1 MSSAPSHAAISD
13 ARWVSRTALPAVSHS
28 QGLIFGGDP
37 GDSLVAVSLGELGLL
52 RGYSVATWA
61 LAGIKLGDRML
72 VSTVQEGGFPVAT
85 AAEVI
90 TPLCSAVTY
99 ASPRG
104 RLRLLHTIKTFK
116 PTVWVTTPCAA
127 LDFLARLYME
137 FNVDPFELGIEHI
150 VLVGEVA
157 SKGAHK
163 RLADEF
169 ESVVTDL
176 YCEPFF
182 GAALALRTKG
192 IMQSGEAGLLALG
205 SLTEDTVVSTGWDSS
220 VDSEIVLTL
229 SDVDAFKGFV
239 VRTGH
244 VVSPD
249 QSVNSFHHTIGD
261 RLLARGRWI
270 SLPLMNKSLKLIDGM
285 QGWQLQVERGEGT
298 LDRITLKMG
307 LNRESLVDN
316 PMWKARIGEAIAAV
330 TPLAIA
336 VETYHLAAEDPQPQ
350 GFVVDSRDY
359 HLGGGAG
366 LKPEGGWQL

>member
-1 MSSAPSHAAISD
+1 MSSDPSNAASSD
-13 ARWVSRTALPAVSHS
+13 AQWVSRTTLPSSKHNQS
-28 QGLIFGGDP
+28 LIFGGDP
-37 GDSLVAVSLGELGLL
+37 ADSLVAVSLEELGLL
-52 RGYSVATWA
+52 RRYSTATWA
-61 LAGIKLGDRML
+61 LAGIKSSDRVL
-72 VSTVQEGGFPVAT
+72 VSTVQEGAFPVAT

-90 TPLCSAVTY
+90 APLCSGVTY
-99 ASPRG
+99 ANPRG
-104 RLRLLHTIKTFK
+104 RLRLLHTIKAFK

-157 SKGAHK
+157 SPGAHK

-176 YCEPFF
+176 YCEPLF

-192 IMQSGEAGLLALG
+192 EMLTGEAGLLAFA
-205 SLTEDTVVSTGWDSS
+205 SLTEDSIVSTDWNAD
-220 VDSEIVLTL
+220 VDTEIVLTL
-229 SDVDAFKGFV
+229 TQVDALKDFV

-249 QSVNSFHHTIGD
+249 QTVNSFHHTIGD

-270 SLPLMNKSLKLIDGM
+270 PLSLMSKSLKLIDGL
-285 QGWQLQVERGEGT
+285 QAWQLQIERGEGT

-307 LNRESLVDN
+307 LNRESLIEN
-316 PMWKARIGEAIAAV
+316 PMWSARIREAIAAV
-330 TPLAIA
+330 TPLAVT
-336 VETYHLAAEDPQPQ
+336 VETYYLSAEDPQPQ
-350 GFVVDSRDY
+350 GLVSDLRHH

-366 LKPEGGWQL
+366 LKPEGGWPL

>member
-1 MSSAPSHAAISD
+1 MSSDSSHAVVSD
-13 ARWVSRTALPAVSHS
+13 ARWVSRTTLPASKYHQS
-28 QGLIFGGDP
+28 LIFGGDP
-37 GDSLVAVSLGELGLL
+37 ADSLVAISLEELGLL
-52 RGYSVATWA
+52 RSYSSATWA
-61 LAGIKLGDRML
+61 LAGVKSSDRIL

-85 AAEVI
+85 AAEVVA
-90 TPLCSAVTY
+90 PLCSAVTY
-99 ASPRG
+99 ANPRG

-157 SKGAHK
+157 STGTHK

-176 YCEPFF
+176 YCEPLF

-192 IMQSGEAGLLALG
+192 EMQSGEDGLLAFA
-205 SLTEDTVVSTGWDSS
+205 SLNDDTIISTGWNANIDT
-220 VDSEIVLTL
+220 EIVLTL
-229 SDVDAFKGFV
+229 TQVDALKGFV

-249 QSVNSFHHTIGD
+249 QTVNSFHHTIGD

-270 SLPLMNKSLKLIDGM
+270 SLPLMSKSLKLIDGL
-285 QGWQLQVERGEGT
+285 QGWQLQIERGEGT

-307 LNRESLVDN
+307 LNRESLIDN
-316 PMWKARIGEAIAAV
+316 PMWKARIREAIAAV
-330 TPLAIA
+330 TPLAIT
-336 VETYHLAAEDPQPQ
+336 VETYHLSAEDPQPE
-350 GFVVDSRDY
+350 GFVIDLRDH
-359 HLGGGAG
+359 HLRGGAG
-366 LKPEGGWQL
+366 LKPEGGWPL